1 MQILQRGSRA
11 LVAAVCVAAAGV
23 LLLAG
28 CAGPMR
34 VGGDAGDVAHDSAS
48 LSGTA
53 YGAGATSAQVAMQT
67 WIAGFTADNPDAFID
82 YKPVGSGTG
91 LEQFAAGA
99 VDFAASDESL
109 ADDDLAK
116 ANARCGGEI
125 VQVPLYVS
133 PIAIIYNLPG
143 VADLQLAP
151 ATLAGIFNHQIT
163 NWNAPQ
169 IAADNPGKPLPRLTI
184 TTVSRADRSGTTEN
198 FTDYLKASA
207 GFGGWPHEVADTWP
221 VPGGVAAQGTSES
234 VRAVT
239 ERVGAI
245 GYADASQARG
255 LGTAK
260 IKVGDDYVGPSAE
273 AAAKVLEMA
282 QRADDQGRY
291 SFAFTLDRDT
301 TESGTYPLVLV
312 SYGFAC
318 AKYPNFA
325 KAELV
330 KGVFTYLASAKGQQA
345 AAQAAGS
352 APLSEAVRTQITP
365 AVEAISAGSPN

>member
-1 MQILQRGSRA
+1 VQIMQHGSRA
-11 LVAAVCVAAAGV
+11 AVAAVGLVATGV

-28 CAGPMR
+28 CAGHTQL
-34 VGGDAGDVAHDSAS
+34 GGDAGDVAHDAAS

-53 YGAGATSAQVAMQT
+53 DGAGATSAEVAMQT

-82 YKPVGSGTG
+82 YKPVGSGAG
-91 LEQFAAGA
+91 LEQFAAGG

-109 ADDDLAK
+109 AGQDLAK

-133 PIAIIYNLPG
+133 PIAIIYNVPG
-143 VADLQLAP
+143 LAGLQLAP
-151 ATLAGIFNHQIT
+151 STLAGILDHKIAD
-163 NWNAPQ
+163 WNDPQ
-169 IAADNPGKPLPRLTI
+169 IAADNPGKTLPALTI
-184 TTVSRADRSGTTEN
+184 TTVGRADRSGTTNN
-198 FTDYLKASA
+198 FTDYLKAAS
-207 GFGGWPHEVADTWP
+207 GFGGWPHEVGDTWP
-221 VPGGVAAQGTSES
+221 VPSGVAAQGTSG
-234 VRAVT
+234 VVQAVT
-239 ERVGAI
+239 ERAGAI
-245 GYADASQARG
+245 GYVDASQARS

-260 IKVGDDYVGPSAE
+260 IKVGDEYVGPSAE
-273 AAAKVLEMA
+273 AAAKVLETA
-282 QRADDQGRY
+282 ERADNQGRY

-301 TESGTYPLVLV
+301 TASGTYPVVLV
-312 SYGFAC
+312 SYGIAC

-330 KGVFTYLASAKGQQA
+330 KGVFTYLASAKGQAA

>member
-1 MQILQRGSRA
+1 MQIVQHGSRA
-11 LVAAVCVAAAGV
+11 LAGAVSLAVTGV

-28 CAGPMR
+28 CTGPTQL
-34 VGGDAGDVAHDSAS
+34 GGDAGDVAHDAAS
-48 LSGTA
+48 VSGTA
-53 YGAGATSAQVAMQT
+53 HGAGATSAEVAMQT

-82 YKPVGSGTG
+82 YKPVGSGAG
-91 LEQFAAGA
+91 LEQFAAGG
-99 VDFAASDESL
+99 VDFAASDESF
-109 ADDDLAK
+109 ADQELAK

-133 PIAIIYNLPG
+133 PIAIIYNVPG
-143 VADLQLAP
+143 VTDLQLAP
-151 ATLAGIFNHQIT
+151 STLAGIFDQKIT

-169 IAADNPGKPLPRLTI
+169 IAADNPGKTLPLLTI
-184 TTVSRADRSGTTEN
+184 TTVSRADRSGTTNN
-198 FTDYLKASA
+198 FTDYLKAAS
-207 GFGGWPHEVADTWP
+207 GFSGWPHEVSDTWP
-221 VPGGVAAQGTSES
+221 VPGGVAAQGTSDV

-239 ERVGAI
+239 ERAGAI
-245 GYADASQARG
+245 GYVDASQARS
-255 LGTAK
+255 LSTAK
-260 IKVGDDYVGPSAE
+260 IKVGNEYVGPSAE
-273 AAAKVLEMA
+273 AAAKVLETA
-282 QRADDQGRY
+282 KRADNQGRY

-301 TESGTYPLVLV
+301 TVSGTYPVVLV
-312 SYGFAC
+312 SYGIAC

-330 KGVFTYLASAKGQQA
+330 KGVFTYLASAKGQAA

>member
-1 MQILQRGSRA
+1 MQIVQHGSRA
-11 LVAAVCVAAAGV
+11 LVAAVGFAATGI
-23 LLLAG
+23 LLFAA
-28 CAGPMR
+28 CAEPTR

-82 YKPVGSGTG
+82 YKPVGSGAG
-91 LEQFAAGA
+91 LEQFAAGN

-109 ADDDLAK
+109 ADQELAK

-133 PIAIIYNLPG
+133 PIAIIYNVPG
-143 VADLQLAP
+143 VTDLQFAP
-151 ATLAGIFNHQIT
+151 PTLAGIFDQKIT
-163 NWNAPQ
+163 TWDAPQ
-169 IAADNPGKPLPRLTI
+169 IAADNPGKTLPPLTI
-184 TTVSRADRSGTTEN
+184 TTVSRADRSGTTDN
-198 FTDYLKASA
+198 FTDYLKAAA
-207 GFGGWPHEVADTWP
+207 GFSGWPHEVSDTWP
-221 VPGGVAAQGTSES
+221 VPGGVAAQGTSDV

-239 ERVGAI
+239 ERGGAI
-245 GYADASQARG
+245 GYVDASQARG
-255 LGTAK
+255 LSTAK
-260 IKVGDDYVGPSAE
+260 IRVGDDYVGPSAE
-273 AAAKVLEMA
+273 AAAKALETA
-282 QRADDQGRY
+282 ERADDQSRY
-291 SFAFTLDRDT
+291 SFVFTLDRDT

-312 SYGFAC
+312 SYGIAC
-318 AKYPNFA
+318 VKYPNFA

-330 KGVFTYLASAKGQQA
+330 KGVFTYLASAKGQAA

-365 AVEAISAGSPN
+365 AVEAISAGPTK